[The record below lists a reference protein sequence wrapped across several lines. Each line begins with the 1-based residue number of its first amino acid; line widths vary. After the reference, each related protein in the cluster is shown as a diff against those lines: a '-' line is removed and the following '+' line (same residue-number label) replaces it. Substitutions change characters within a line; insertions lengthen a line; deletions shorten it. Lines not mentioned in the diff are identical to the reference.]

1 VPLWALAAASA
12 EMRGKMA
19 ETLITRPRTISTT
32 PRTAKWR
39 ITAAEDQP
47 AAAPSPVLLYGL

>member
-1 VPLWALAAASA
+1 LWALAAASA

>member
-32 PRTAKWR
+32 PNTSNTTTTNSTKS
-39 ITAAEDQP
+39 INN
-47 AAAPSPVLLYGL
+47 